1 MSYFLSL
8 RVFFKILNNIYSYYE
23 HTKATEGR
31 RWQGEQAIS
40 KCFSFFLFVF
50 FLHTDNVY
58 IFIGLI
64 NVWKD
69 CQEGTKRKMGPNDV
83 FHVVWAIVSFSLLLS
98 VFFLHILII

>member
-1 MSYFLSL
+1 MN
-8 RVFFKILNNIYSYYE
+8 IL
-23 HTKATEGR
+23 KLQREGGGKENR
-31 RWQGEQAIS
+31 PLVS
-40 KCFSFFLFVF
+40 VFLFFSSF
-50 FLHTDNVY
+50 FLHTNYVY

-98 VFFLHILII
+98 VFFYIY

>member
-1 MSYFLSL
+1 MN
-8 RVFFKILNNIYSYYE
+8 IL
-23 HTKATEGR
+23 KLQREGGGKENR
-31 RWQGEQAIS
+31 PLVS
-40 KCFSFFLFVF
+40 VFLFFSLFF

-98 VFFLHILII
+98 VFFYIY